1 MVLIHGELGKREG
14 ILLDRNESTDIYLL
28 LMKIKDTY
36 PQDKTL
42 EEFIRNYKM
51 LFN

>member
-14 ILLDRNESTDIYLL
+14 ILLDRNEATDIYLL
-28 LMKIKDTY
+28 LTKIKDTY

-42 EEFIRNYKM
+42 EEYIKYYKM
-51 LFN
+51 LYN

>member
-36 PQDKTL
+36 PQDLTL
-42 EEFIRNYKM
+42 NEIIRYYKM
-51 LFN
+51 LLN